1 LDRIDGFDD
10 AVTLTIDP
18 LPKGFHTATPVTV
31 EAGHNEA
38 HLVIYA
44 DGDAKAPPANA
55 FPIKVT
61 ATAMIEGKKVT
72 KPAGEITKIMLAPQ
86 PKLLVRLMPTDLT
99 IRPGETITAELS
111 VERHGFTDRTTFD
124 FPNLPHGVFID
135 NIGLSGILIRP
146 NETKRQVVITA
157 RPWVQEQDRPFFALS
172 KEQKQASPP
181 LMLHV
186 RKTRDVALEG
196 K

>member
-1 LDRIDGFDD
+1 
-10 AVTLTIDP
+10 
-18 LPKGFHTATPVTV
+18 LPKGFHAASPVTV

-38 HLVIYA
+38 HLVVYA
-44 DGDAKAPPANA
+44 DGDAKAPPAIA

-61 ATAMIEGKKVT
+61 ATAMIDGKKVT
-72 KPAGEITKIMLAPQ
+72 KPAGEIAKIMLAPQ

-146 NETKRQVVITA
+146 NESKRQVFITA
-157 RPWVQEQDRPFFALS
+157 RPWVQQQDRPFFALS

-186 RKTRDVALEG
+186 RKTQDVALEG